1 MNDKHERSFGEMV
14 DIMTLL
20 RIKLKRCQNDEDYKI
35 ISSELNVIKTND
47 PDLCKEDILFHELS
61 EANHTLCD
69 MKANIREKSQKE
81 EFDNQ
86 YVQYADWIRV
96 TNEKRQ
102 DLIKMINDKYKS
114 KV

>member
-1 MNDKHERSFGEMV
+1 MNYKDNYSFGEMV
-14 DIMTLL
+14 DKMTLL
-20 RIKLKRCQNDEDYKI
+20 RIKLKRCQNDEDYKS
-35 ISSELNVIKTND
+35 ISIELTQIKTNY
-47 PDLCKEDILFHELS
+47 PDVCKEDILFHELS
-61 EANHTLCD
+61 EANHTLCH
-69 MKANIREKSQKE
+69 MKSKIREKSKKE